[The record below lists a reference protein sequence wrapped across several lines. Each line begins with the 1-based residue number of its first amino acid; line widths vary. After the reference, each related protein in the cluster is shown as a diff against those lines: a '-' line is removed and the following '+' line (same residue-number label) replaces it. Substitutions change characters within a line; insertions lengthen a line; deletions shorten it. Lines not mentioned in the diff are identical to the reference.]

1 MEHRGTAVLATDRL
15 VLWPFRESD
24 AEGIHASFLNDE
36 GFLYY
41 ANKEPMTL
49 PQEREA
55 LKGIG
60 QRYEDPE
67 YYNWLITLKDGT
79 VIGAVNLRVDNA
91 GDSLEFNYAVDSR
104 HRNHGYMTEA
114 LNLVK
119 DYAVN
124 TLKARRFCGGCAVSN
139 TASRRVMEK
148 CGLTYERTLASHLE
162 LKDGPHDMMVYSY
175 VSSKGNTEE
184 TLSCR

>member
-1 MEHRGTAVLATDRL
+1 MIAALQEEFNDDMYQADYGEEMNLADGEKFRL
-15 VLWPFRESD
+15 ALD
-24 AEGIHASFLNDE
+24 
-36 GFLYY
+36 YY
-41 ANKEPMTL
+41 P
-49 PQEREA
+49 EA
-55 LKGIG
+55 
-60 QRYEDPE
+60 
-67 YYNWLITLKDGT
+67 LKDGT

-91 GDSLEFNYAVDSR
+91 ADSLEFNYAVDSR

-148 CGLTYERTLASHLE
+148 CGLTYERTLASCLE
-162 LKDGPHDMMVYSY
+162 LKDGLHDMMVYSY
-175 VSSKGNTEE
+175 VSSKGSIKEIPCSSLPIGMRRTV
-184 TLSCR
+184 

>member
-15 VLWPFRESD
+15 VLRPFRESD

-60 QRYEDPE
+60 KRYEDPA

-79 VIGAVNLRVDNA
+79 VIGAVNLRADDAA
-91 GDSLEFNYAVDSR
+91 GSLTFSYAVDGR
-104 HRNHGYMTEA
+104 HRNTGYMTEA
-114 LNLVK
+114 LAAVR
-119 DYAVN
+119 DYAVDV
-124 TLKARRFCGGCAVSN
+124 LKARRFSGGCEVNN

-148 CGLTYERTLASHLE
+148 CGLVYEGTVPGALK
-162 LKDGPHDMMVYSY
+162 LKDGDHDMMVFSFP
-175 VSSKGNTEE
+175 GAGE
-184 TLSCR
+184 

>member
-15 VLWPFRESD
+15 VLRPFRESD

-49 PQEREA
+49 PKEREA

-60 QRYEDPE
+60 KRYEDPA

-79 VIGAVNLRVDNA
+79 VVGAVHLRADDA
-91 GDSLEFNYAVDSR
+91 ADALEFSYAVDGR
-104 HRNHGYMTEA
+104 HRNSGYMTEA
-114 LNLVK
+114 LAAVR
-119 DYAVN
+119 DYAVDV
-124 TLKARRFCGGCAVSN
+124 LKARRFSGGCEVNN

-148 CGLTYERTLASHLE
+148 SGLVYEGTVPGALK
-162 LKDGPHDMMVYSY
+162 LKDGDHDMMLFSFP
-175 VSSKGNTEE
+175 GAGE
-184 TLSCR
+184 

>member
-15 VLWPFRESD
+15 VLRPFRESD

-79 VIGAVNLRVDNA
+79 VIGAVNLRADDAA
-91 GDSLEFNYAVDSR
+91 GSLTFSYAVDGR
-104 HRNHGYMTEA
+104 HRNSGYMTEA
-114 LNLVK
+114 LAAVR
-119 DYAVN
+119 DYAVDV
-124 TLKARRFCGGCAVSN
+124 LKARRFSGGCEVNN

-148 CGLTYERTLASHLE
+148 SGLVYEGTVPGALK
-162 LKDGPHDMMVYSY
+162 LKDGDHDMMVFSFP
-175 VSSKGNTEE
+175 GAGE
-184 TLSCR
+184 